1 MKIKITESQLQKL
14 RKVISEG
21 NTAIDDLNNI
31 IDPSDF
37 TVNEDFTVVTFS
49 HVMLEG
55 DMEDND
61 ISARVMIDKILY
73 TYDGEQDVTG
83 FASTWAIKDVYSGDD
98 LSLGLVINNRVAEVM
113 NTKYSKYIG
122 VVISEYDVIIE

>member
-14 RKVISEG
+14 RKVISEA

-37 TVNEDFTVVTFS
+37 TVNEDFTVVTFRS
-49 HVMLEG
+49 VILEG

-61 ISARVMIDKILY
+61 ISVRVMIDKILY
-73 TYDGEQDVTG
+73 TYDGAQDVTS
-83 FASTWAIKDVYSGDD
+83 FAMTWAIKDVYSGED
-98 LSLGLVINNRVAEVM
+98 LSLGYVINNKVAEVM
-113 NTKYSKYIG
+113 NAKYSKYIG
-122 VVISEYDVIIE
+122 VTVSEFDVIIE

>member
-37 TVNEDFTVVTFS
+37 TVNEDFTVVTFR
-49 HVMLEG
+49 HVILEG

-61 ISARVMIDKILY
+61 ISVRVMIDKILY
-73 TYDGEQDVTG
+73 TYDGQQDVTG
-83 FASTWAIKDVYSGDD
+83 FASTWAIKDVYSGED
-98 LSLGLVINNRVAEVM
+98 LSLGHVINNRVAEVM
-113 NTKYSKYIG
+113 NKKYTKYIG
-122 VVISEYDVIIE
+122 IEISEWDIIIE

>member
-1 MKIKITESQLQKL
+1 VKIKITESQLQKL
-14 RKVISEG
+14 RKVISEA

-37 TVNEDFTVVTFS
+37 TVNEDFTVVTFRN
-49 HVMLEG
+49 VMLEG

-61 ISARVMIDKILY
+61 ISVRVMIDKILY

-83 FASTWAIKDVYSGDD
+83 FASTWALKDFYSGED
-98 LSLGLVINNRVAEVM
+98 LPLGYVINNKVADVM
-113 NTKYSKYIG
+113 NAKYSKYIG
-122 VVISEYDVIIE
+122 VTVSEFDVIIE

>member
-1 MKIKITESQLQKL
+1 VKIKITESQLQKL

>member
-14 RKVISEG
+14 RKVISEA

-37 TVNEDFTVVTFS
+37 TVNEDFTVVTFRN
-49 HVMLEG
+49 VILEG

-61 ISARVMIDKILY
+61 ISVRVMIDKILY
-73 TYDGEQDVTG
+73 TYYGEQDVTS
-83 FASTWAIKDVYSGDD
+83 FAMTWAIKDVYSGEDF
-98 LSLGLVINNRVAEVM
+98 SLGHVINNRVADVM
-113 NTKYSKYIG
+113 NAKYSKYIG
-122 VVISEYDVIIE
+122 VTVSEFDVIIE

>member
-14 RKVISEG
+14 RKVISEA

-37 TVNEDFTVVTFS
+37 TVNEDFTVVTFRN
-49 HVMLEG
+49 VMLEG

-61 ISARVMIDKILY
+61 ISVRVMIDKILY
-73 TYDGEQDVTG
+73 TYYGEQDVTS
-83 FASTWAIKDVYSGDD
+83 FAMTWAIKDVYSGED
-98 LSLGLVINNRVAEVM
+98 LSLGHVINNRVADVM
-113 NTKYSKYIG
+113 NAKYSKYIG
-122 VVISEYDVIIE
+122 VTVSEFDVIIE

>member
-37 TVNEDFTVVTFS
+37 TVEEDYTVVTFR
-49 HVMLEG
+49 HVILEG
-55 DMEDND
+55 DIEDND
-61 ISARVMIDKILY
+61 VSVRVGIDKILY
-73 TYDGEQDVTG
+73 TYYGEQDVTS
-83 FASTWAIKDVYSGDD
+83 FAMTWALKDFYSGED
-98 LSLGLVINNRVAEVM
+98 LSLGRVINNRVAEVM
-113 NTKYSKYIG
+113 NKKYTKYIG
-122 VVISEYDVIIE
+122 IEISEWDIIIE

>member
-37 TVNEDFTVVTFS
+37 TVEEDFTVVTFR
-49 HVMLEG
+49 HVILEG
-55 DMEDND
+55 DIEDSD
-61 ISARVMIDKILY
+61 VSVRVGIDKILY
-73 TYDGEQDVTG
+73 TYYGEQDVTS
-83 FASTWAIKDVYSGDD
+83 FAMSWAIKDIYSGED
-98 LSLGLVINNRVAEVM
+98 LSLGHVINNRVAEVM
-113 NTKYSKYIG
+113 NKKYTKYIG
-122 VVISEYDVIIE
+122 IEISEWDIIIE

>member
-1 MKIKITESQLQKL
+1 MKIKITESQLNNL

-37 TVNEDFTVVTFS
+37 TYEGDFTVVTFKS
-49 HVMLEG
+49 VMLEG
-55 DMEDND
+55 DIEDND
-61 ISARVMIDKILY
+61 ISVRVFIDKILY

-83 FASTWAIKDVYSGDD
+83 FALTWAIKDIYSGDD
-98 LSLGLVINNRVAEVM
+98 LSLALAINNEVAKVM
-113 NTKYSKYIG
+113 NDKYSKYIG
-122 VVISEYDVIIE
+122 VQVSEWDIIIE

>member
-1 MKIKITESQLQKL
+1 VKIKITESQLNNL

-37 TVNEDFTVVTFS
+37 TYEGDFTVVTFKS
-49 HVMLEG
+49 VMLEG
-55 DMEDND
+55 DIEDND
-61 ISARVMIDKILY
+61 ISVRVFIDKILY

-83 FASTWAIKDVYSGDD
+83 FALTWAIKDIYSGDD
-98 LSLGLVINNRVAEVM
+98 LSLALAINNEVAKVM
-113 NTKYSKYIG
+113 NDKYSKYIG
-122 VVISEYDVIIE
+122 VQVSEWDIIIE

>member
-37 TVNEDFTVVTFS
+37 TVEEDYTVVTFR
-49 HVMLEG
+49 HVILEG
-55 DMEDND
+55 DIEDND
-61 ISARVMIDKILY
+61 VSVRVDIDKILY
-73 TYDGEQDVTG
+73 TYYGEQDVTS
-83 FASTWAIKDVYSGDD
+83 FAMAWAIKDVYSGED
-98 LSLGLVINNRVAEVM
+98 LLLGHVINNRVSEIM
-113 NTKYSKYIG
+113 NAKYSKYIG
-122 VVISEYDVIIE
+122 VKISEYDVIIE

>member
-14 RKVISEG
+14 RKVISEA

-37 TVNEDFTVVTFS
+37 TVNEDFTVVTFRS
-49 HVMLEG
+49 VILEG

-61 ISARVMIDKILY
+61 ISVRVMIDKILY
-73 TYDGEQDVTG
+73 TYDGQQDVTG
-83 FASTWAIKDVYSGDD
+83 FASTWALKDVYSGED
-98 LSLGLVINNRVAEVM
+98 LSLGYVINNKVAEVM
-113 NTKYSKYIG
+113 NAKYSKYIG
-122 VVISEYDVIIE
+122 VTVSEFDVIIE